1 MARFLLVG
9 ASFVLALLVAHRP
22 AALAYA
28 PATLASTVLDLMQK
42 KPSARMPA
50 APERPAV
57 SKRTDE
63 KGGAD
68 KKVRTAKT
76 GRADRSR
83 GAEKAAGTAKAGGS
97 ENRGVA
103 TEARATQK
111 RSGTSKAGAADK
123 SSGSSKDRAAK
134 SSRRSSKERAAKK
147 SSESS
152 TERAAKKSSESSKER
167 AAKKS
172 SESSKERAAKKSSGS
187 SKERAAKTSRGSS
200 KEPAAKKS
208 SGTSKERA
216 SETSS
221 GSSKAG
227 AAKKGTATGRA
238 GEKTGAAVKSSDRE
252 RRPETK
258 PVAPLALQWPVSGR
272 KIVDAYGERL
282 NPTTKTVTL
291 NPGVNIASKKGAD
304 VRAAAAGRVSL
315 VSFLPGFGTFVI
327 VEHRDGYRTVYA
339 RLSRASVAT
348 GASVRAGASIGAA
361 AGATVHFEVWRG
373 QSRLDPADL
382 LP

>member
-68 KKVRTAKT
+68 KREGTAKT
-76 GRADRSR
+76 GRADRS
-83 GAEKAAGTAKAGGS
+83 GGTEKASGTAKTGGS
-97 ENRGVA
+97 EKRGAA
-103 TEARATQK
+103 TEARAAQK
-111 RSGTSKAGAADK
+111 RSGTSKAGTADK
-123 SSGSSKDRAAK
+123 SSGSSQDRAAK
-134 SSRRSSKERAAKK
+134 TSRGSSKERAAKT
-147 SSESS
+147 S
-152 TERAAKKSSESSKER
+152 RESSKER
-167 AAKKS
+167 AAQKRKGT
-172 SESSKERAAKKSSGS
+172 SKASTAEKSSGS

>member
-1 MARFLLVG
+1 M
-9 ASFVLALLVAHRP
+9 
-22 AALAYA
+22 
-28 PATLASTVLDLMQK
+28 
-42 KPSARMPA
+42 
-50 APERPAV
+50 
-57 SKRTDE
+57 
-63 KGGAD
+63 
-68 KKVRTAKT
+68 
-76 GRADRSR
+76 
-83 GAEKAAGTAKAGGS
+83 
-97 ENRGVA
+97 
-103 TEARATQK
+103 
-111 RSGTSKAGAADK
+111 
-123 SSGSSKDRAAK
+123 
-134 SSRRSSKERAAKK
+134 
-147 SSESS
+147 
-152 TERAAKKSSESSKER
+152 
-167 AAKKS
+167 
-172 SESSKERAAKKSSGS
+172 
-187 SKERAAKTSRGSS
+187 
-200 KEPAAKKS
+200 
-208 SGTSKERA
+208 
-216 SETSS
+216 
-221 GSSKAG
+221 
-227 AAKKGTATGRA
+227 
-238 GEKTGAAVKSSDRE
+238 KSSDRE